1 MPRPHSTD
9 SRSRASGSTHQGA
22 LWTAVSLAW
31 RSVALGGVVSLAVVI
46 SLVAWLVLRSAL
58 RVDPVMG
65 RERLWLQYGQHK
77 PPYALVQLDQRKY
90 STPGKVYDVDLELV
104 VPVNHN
110 NLDLG
115 NFMASLSL
123 VDAAGQHV
131 LTESRP
137 ALLPHPSA
145 QACLVPSSRSS
156 TLSHILLYPV
166 TLFKRTAAP
175 IASCLAPFVAPST
188 GPCSQTLRIPLLE
201 RASFVA
207 PASSRAVARSPQAS
221 RWGRKSQAR
230 AASSGPA
237 TALFVQIGREDAHPS
252 PSEVEKAVASAV
264 STEEGSA
271 RAVVRQ
277 EATPR
282 PRELQVL
289 EAWVR
294 IEVKLSGLRSFL
306 YRHPYLFFSTFFP
319 SFLSLELLAAV
330 AAYIV
335 FVARAEPTSTSDESL
350 VEPKRR
356 IRRNESASASGD
368 DDVKPLVSLV
378 RRTSALPALD
388 AENAENA
395 DRLAA
400 AEERAARRMRLGPGG
415 VGMSEV
421 FSAEEGVLG
430 TGTEYDD
437 DEGTEVGDSVSEVG
451 AGLSASA
458 SRVVKEEE
466 YDGEG
471 TVAGSAT
478 TRRTI
483 STFGPSLAG
492 TTSTRT
498 TATGSAPGPSAEGL
512 RGRGAGGDAVKD
524 E

>member
-1 MPRPHSTD
+1 MARQQSTD
-9 SRSRASGSTHQGA
+9 RRSGAPLKSHQGA

-46 SLVAWLVLRSAL
+46 SLAAWLVLRSAL

-137 ALLPHPSA
+137 ALLSHPSA

-156 TLSHILLYPV
+156 TLSHLLFYPV

-207 PASSRAVARSPQAS
+207 PASSKALARSTKTS
-221 RWGRKSQAR
+221 RWGRKSKAR
-230 AASSGPA
+230 AANSGPA

-252 PSEVEKAVASAV
+252 PSEVEKAVASVAA
-264 STEEGSA
+264 TGEESSG
-271 RAVVRQ
+271 AVVRK
-277 EATPR
+277 EATAR

-306 YRHPYLFFSTFFP
+306 YRHPYLLFLIFFP
-319 SFLSLELLAAV
+319 SFLSLELIAALAV
-330 AAYIV
+330 YIV
-335 FVARAEPTSTSDESL
+335 FVARAEPTSSTDEPL
-350 VEPKRR
+350 NEPKRLS
-356 IRRNESASASGD
+356 RRDESGSTSTD
-368 DDVKPLVSLV
+368 DDVKPLISPP
-378 RRTSALPALD
+378 RRTTGLPSLD
-388 AENAENA
+388 SEDA

-415 VGMSEV
+415 VGMSEA
-421 FSAEEGVLG
+421 FSGEEGATG
-430 TGTEYDD
+430 TGTEYDEE
-437 DEGTEVGDSVSEVG
+437 EGTEVGDSVSEVG
-451 AGLSASA
+451 ASAAPST
-458 SRVVKEEE
+458 VVKEEE
-466 YDGEG
+466 DDGA

-478 TRRTI
+478 TRRTT

-498 TATGSAPGPSAEGL
+498 TATGLAAGPSTEGL
-512 RGRGAGGDAVKD
+512 RGRGGGGAAVKD